1 MAKRKVKDPL
11 SLFKTK
17 RKKKKVASG
26 AARTEKLIQD
36 DPDLKSFVYQQ
47 IAEFQPYVTPTT
59 IAAVIA
65 KDPQKL
71 AMELEL
77 KGQGRS
83 TNQLALLHRVAIRLK
98 DGDSSIQQ
106 EAHHE
111 NIYEAIRM
119 AKEKLLIRLDEI
131 QDEVISKKDRIDE
144 INQALQNQFKH

>member
-1 MAKRKVKDPL
+1 MAQRKVKDPL
-11 SLFKTK
+11 SLFRKK
-17 RKKKKVASG
+17 RKKVEPSG
-26 AARTEKLIQD
+26 ALRTEEMIQN

-47 IAEFQPYVTPTT
+47 IAEFQPYVTPSTV
-59 IAAVIA
+59 AAVIA

-77 KGQGRS
+77 KGQACSSR
-83 TNQLALLHRVAIRLK
+83 QLALLHRVAIRLK
-98 DGDSSIQQ
+98 DGDSTISD

-111 NIYEAIRM
+111 NIYEAIRL

>member
-1 MAKRKVKDPL
+1 MAKKKVKDPL
-11 SLFKTK
+11 SLFKRKSK
-17 RKKKKVASG
+17 RSRQTG
-26 AARTEKLIQD
+26 AERTEQLIQN

-71 AMELEL
+71 AMEFEL

-83 TNQLALLHRVAIRLK
+83 ASQLSLLHRVSIRLK
-98 DGDSSIQQ
+98 DGDSVIQE

-111 NIYEAIRM
+111 NIYEAIRL
-119 AKEKLLIRLDEI
+119 AKEKLLNRLDEI
-131 QDEVISKKDRIDE
+131 HDKVVSKKDRIDE
-144 INQALQNQFKH
+144 INQALQNQHKH

>member
-1 MAKRKVKDPL
+1 MAKIKVKDPL
-11 SLFKTK
+11 SLFRKK
-17 RKKKKVASG
+17 RKKAEVSG

-59 IAAVIA
+59 VAAVIA

-71 AMELEL
+71 AMEFEL

-83 TNQLALLHRVAIRLK
+83 SGQLACLHRVAIRLK

-111 NIYEAIRM
+111 NIYEAIRL
-119 AKEKLLIRLDEI
+119 AKEKLLLRLDEI
-131 QDEVISKKDRIDE
+131 QNEVISKKDRIDE
-144 INQALQNQFKH
+144 INQALQNPFKH

>member
-1 MAKRKVKDPL
+1 MAKRKAKDPL
-11 SLFKTK
+11 SLFRKK
-17 RKKKKVASG
+17 RKKAGASG

-59 IAAVIA
+59 VAAVIA

-71 AMELEL
+71 AMEFEL

-83 TNQLALLHRVAIRLK
+83 TSQLATLHRVAIRLR

-111 NIYEAIRM
+111 NIYEAVRL

-131 QDEVISKKDRIDE
+131 HDEVISKKDRIDE

>member
-1 MAKRKVKDPL
+1 MAKKKVKDPL
-11 SLFKTK
+11 SLFQKR
-17 RKKKKVASG
+17 RKKSTPSG
-26 AARTEKLIQD
+26 AERTEQLIQN

-47 IAEFQPYVTPTT
+47 IAEFQPYVTPST

-71 AMELEL
+71 AMEFEL

-83 TNQLALLHRVAIRLK
+83 STQLALLHRVSIRLK

-111 NIYEAIRM
+111 NIYEAIRL

-131 QDEVISKKDRIDE
+131 QDTVISKKDRIDE

>member
-1 MAKRKVKDPL
+1 MSKTKQKDPL
-11 SLFKTK
+11 SLFKAK
-17 RKKKKVASG
+17 RKKRKITG
-26 AARTEKLIQD
+26 AVRTEKLIQN

-71 AMELEL
+71 AVELEL
-77 KGQGRS
+77 KGQVHS
-83 TNQLALLHRVAIRLK
+83 VSQLASLHRIAIRLK
-98 DGDSSIQQ
+98 DGDSTIQQ

-111 NIYEAIRM
+111 NVYEAIRL

>member
-1 MAKRKVKDPL
+1 MAKKKVKDPL
-11 SLFKTK
+11 ALFRKK
-17 RKKKKVASG
+17 RKKAPKTG
-26 AARTEKLIQD
+26 AERTEQLIQN

-59 IAAVIA
+59 VAAVLA
-65 KDPQKL
+65 RDPQKL
-71 AMELEL
+71 ALELEL

-83 TNQLALLHRVAIRLK
+83 PSQLALLHRISIRLK

-111 NIYEAIRM
+111 NIYEAIRL
-119 AKEKLLIRLDEI
+119 AKEKLLNRLDEI
-131 QDEVISKKDRIDE
+131 QDTVISKKDRIDE

>member
-1 MAKRKVKDPL
+1 MAKRKAKDPL
-11 SLFKTK
+11 SLFRKK
-17 RKKKKVASG
+17 RKKAVNSG

-47 IAEFQPYVTPTT
+47 IAEFQPYVTSTT
-59 IAAVIA
+59 VAAVIA

-77 KGQGRS
+77 KGQRRS
-83 TNQLALLHRVAIRLK
+83 TSQLALLHRVAIRLR

-106 EAHHE
+106 EGHHE
-111 NIYEAIRM
+111 NIYEAIRL
-119 AKEKLLIRLDEI
+119 AKEKLLNRLDEI
-131 QDEVISKKDRIDE
+131 QNEVISKKDRIDE

>member
-1 MAKRKVKDPL
+1 MAKPKAKDPL
-11 SLFKTK
+11 SLFK
-17 RKKKKVASG
+17 KKSKKAVKSG

-59 IAAVIA
+59 VAAVIA

-71 AMELEL
+71 AVELEL

-83 TNQLALLHRVAIRLK
+83 ASQLALLHRVAIRLR

-106 EAHHE
+106 EAYHE
-111 NIYEAIRM
+111 NIYEAIRL
-119 AKEKLLIRLDEI
+119 AKEKLLNRLDEI
-131 QDEVISKKDRIDE
+131 QNEVISKKDRIDE

>member
-1 MAKRKVKDPL
+1 MAKKKVKDPL
-11 SLFKTK
+11 SLFKK
-17 RKKKKVASG
+17 RRKRNPRTG
-26 AARTEKLIQD
+26 AERTEQLIQN

-47 IAEFQPYVTPTT
+47 IAEFQPYVTPST

-71 AMELEL
+71 AMEFEL

-83 TNQLALLHRVAIRLK
+83 ASQLALLHRVSIRLK
-98 DGDSSIQQ
+98 DGDSTIQQ

-131 QDEVISKKDRIDE
+131 QDTVISKKDRIDE

>member
-1 MAKRKVKDPL
+1 MAKKKVKDPL
-11 SLFKTK
+11 SLFKRKSK
-17 RKKKKVASG
+17 RSRQAG
-26 AARTEKLIQD
+26 AERTEKLIQN

-71 AMELEL
+71 AMEFEL

-83 TNQLALLHRVAIRLK
+83 ASQLSLLHRVSIRLK
-98 DGDSSIQQ
+98 DGDSVIQE

-111 NIYEAIRM
+111 NIYEAIRL
-119 AKEKLLIRLDEI
+119 AKEKLLNRLDEI
-131 QDEVISKKDRIDE
+131 HDKVVSKKDRIDE
-144 INQALQNQFKH
+144 INQALQNQHKH

>member
-1 MAKRKVKDPL
+1 MAKKKVKDPL
-11 SLFKTK
+11 SLFKK
-17 RKKKKVASG
+17 RRKRTPRTG
-26 AARTEKLIQD
+26 AERTEQLIQN

-47 IAEFQPYVTPTT
+47 IAEFQPYVTPST

-71 AMELEL
+71 AMEFEL

-83 TNQLALLHRVAIRLK
+83 TSQLALLHRVSIRLK
-98 DGDSSIQQ
+98 DGDSTIQQ

-111 NIYEAIRM
+111 NIYEAIRL

-131 QDEVISKKDRIDE
+131 QDTVISKKDRIDE

>member
-1 MAKRKVKDPL
+1 MAKRKAKDPL
-11 SLFKTK
+11 SLFRQKS
-17 RKKKKVASG
+17 KKAVNSG

-59 IAAVIA
+59 VAAIIA

-83 TNQLALLHRVAIRLK
+83 TRQLALLHRVSIRLR

-111 NIYEAIRM
+111 NIYEAIRL
-119 AKEKLLIRLDEI
+119 AKEKLLNRLDEI
-131 QDEVISKKDRIDE
+131 QNEVISKKDRIDE